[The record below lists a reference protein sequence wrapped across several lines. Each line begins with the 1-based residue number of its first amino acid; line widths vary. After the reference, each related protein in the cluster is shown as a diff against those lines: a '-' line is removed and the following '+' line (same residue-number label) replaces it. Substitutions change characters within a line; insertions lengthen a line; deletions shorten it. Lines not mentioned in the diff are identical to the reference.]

1 MEKCQKF
8 ASNNGLLVKRNEVP
22 TNFLRRIFGI
32 SVTATV
38 GSPPRDCEVKG
49 SFPAKAPLIL
59 EYREAVA
66 ICLSHRSYEK
76 RLGTKRPHSLHFGT
90 NLAPHGRWV

>member
-22 TNFLRRIFGI
+22 TNFLRTIFGI
-32 SVTATV
+32 SVTARLV
-38 GSPPRDCEVKG
+38 RPPRDCQVKG
-49 SFPAKAPLIL
+49 SFPAKALLIL

-76 RLGTKRPHSLHFGT
+76 RLGTKRPHGLHFGT
-90 NLAPHGRWV
+90 ILASHGRWV